1 MKQAG
6 RAQGALQTVTA
17 ASPVADLIAYY
28 GGPASDVYFQRARTT
43 LAGAHVD
50 AVVAMDFFSSKAGV
64 LCGVAE
70 AVRLLSGIL
79 REGDQAWAVAEG
91 AAMEKKETVLRVRAP
106 YSRFGVYETA
116 LLGMLSSCSGWATAA
131 REIVEAAGGKRV
143 ISFGARHVH
152 PLIAP
157 TMEYSA
163 VVGGCA
169 GCATPLGAQLAGLQG
184 ASGTMPHAMIL
195 LFGDTVKAALAF
207 DEETTRRRLI
217 DSLLVAAGWN
227 VGANG
232 DAFGVA
238 NNSNQTILDL
248 LLRANAQAVN
258 GKLYNGNSA
267 RRTMAINVFDAINQ
281 AGDI

>member
-116 LLGMLSSCSGWATAA
+116 LLGMLSSCSVSPRRSASGCAACGWT
-131 REIVEAAGGKRV
+131 RRVSAAGSRSISSKRC
-143 ISFGARHVH
+143 G
-152 PLIAP
+152 
-157 TMEYSA
+157 
-163 VVGGCA
+163 
-169 GCATPLGAQLAGLQG
+169 LG
-184 ASGTMPHAMIL
+184 
-195 LFGDTVKAALAF
+195 
-207 DEETTRRRLI
+207 
-217 DSLLVAAGWN
+217 
-227 VGANG
+227 
-232 DAFGVA
+232 
-238 NNSNQTILDL
+238 
-248 LLRANAQAVN
+248 
-258 GKLYNGNSA
+258 
-267 RRTMAINVFDAINQ
+267 
-281 AGDI
+281 